1 MSTNEFKYKIYS
13 EMGWYICKHY
23 FFPVIWFLV
32 RGKEGWDSTSLFRRL
47 CHKHICITNHNA
59 NHFKCWSCPICPTLS
74 VHTQFPFSIQSPD
87 TSSFPNKEIY
97 THLDGLFSILMN
109 RLLMINSSICLGRKK
124 KIFRPLKDS
133 CPQWHNSSSTV
144 NMAKICKIIMCF
156 WVPWYFVTIM
166 YPIFH
171 PAWLTFSVVFRI
183 RSTV

>member
-1 MSTNEFKYKIYS
+1 MKWVDTYVSITFSQSFDFWFGGKKAETLPLYLDIYVTNTYASLTTMQIISNADPVPFVLLCLSTHS
-13 EMGWYICKHY
+13 
-23 FFPVIWFLV
+23 FPSPFSRQTPASSQTRKCIHIWMDF
-32 RGKEGWDSTSLFRRL
+32 
-47 CHKHICITNHNA
+47 
-59 NHFKCWSCPICPTLS
+59 
-74 VHTQFPFSIQSPD
+74 FPFSW
-87 TSSFPNKEIY
+87 T
-97 THLDGLFSILMN
+97 G
-109 RLLMINSSICLGRKK
+109 CLWLIVASVWEEK

-144 NMAKICKIIMCF
+144 NMAKICKVIMCF